1 MKLIEN
7 GLVVTMDPER
17 KVFERGDLVIRDG
30 RIAYVGPAGSA
41 PFERNEY
48 SEIMDASS
56 QIVMPGLVNAHSHS
70 QSALSKLAGSGDRT
84 NVITALWYGFAHG
97 LNRTL
102 RDIHVSTLL
111 HATQLLKSG
120 CTCVID
126 QFRFFGLPEQEEIEQ
141 AVTAYK
147 KTGLRALVAFDMR
160 DRPNMSILPNNA
172 KDVPESAMK
181 MMQAR
186 TMTYD
191 EQISLYRKAAN
202 TWNSDG
208 AGLVKVIPTTGAPLA
223 CTDKLLKTI
232 IELAEEYDTATTG
245 HVLEHPKDRK
255 SAETLLGRPELEHL
269 AEIGYLHERLC
280 IAHAIWVE
288 EEEIDF
294 LARHGTSVAHNPE
307 LNLRLG
313 GGRAL
318 IRSMMNAGVN
328 VALGADSST
337 SQNMF
342 EVMKIT
348 GLIHRLGKP
357 NPAEWIYADELIRM
371 ATIHGARA
379 LRLDDK
385 VGSLEASKD
394 ADLLFLNL
402 NSPWLTPLNDLP
414 SRLVYFENGA
424 GIDKVMVRGEVVVE
438 KGEILTFDERNVVE
452 EARELGE
459 ALFDR
464 NQDFYRLASQM
475 SELLKPEIRA
485 LEAEAFERRKG

>member
-1 MKLIEN
+1 M
-7 GLVVTMDPER
+7 
-17 KVFERGDLVIRDG
+17 
-30 RIAYVGPAGSA
+30 
-41 PFERNEY
+41 
-48 SEIMDASS
+48 
-56 QIVMPGLVNAHSHS
+56 
-70 QSALSKLAGSGDRT
+70 
-84 NVITALWYGFAHG
+84 
-97 LNRTL
+97 
-102 RDIHVSTLL
+102 
-111 HATQLLKSG
+111 
-120 CTCVID
+120 
-126 QFRFFGLPEQEEIEQ
+126 
-141 AVTAYK
+141 
-147 KTGLRALVAFDMR
+147 
-160 DRPNMSILPNNA
+160 
-172 KDVPESAMK
+172 
-181 MMQAR
+181 
-186 TMTYD
+186 
-191 EQISLYRKAAN
+191 
-202 TWNSDG
+202 
-208 AGLVKVIPTTGAPLA
+208 
-223 CTDKLLKTI
+223 
-232 IELAEEYDTATTG
+232 
-245 HVLEHPKDRK
+245 
-255 SAETLLGRPELEHL
+255 GRPELEHL

>member
-7 GLVVTMDPER
+7 GLVVTMDPEHNIYD
-17 KVFERGDLVIRDG
+17 RGDIVIRDG
-30 RIAYVGPAGSA
+30 QIEYVGPAGKAPYQRSA
-41 PFERNEY
+41 Y
-48 SEIMDASS
+48 SEIMDASN
-56 QIVMPGLVNAHSHS
+56 QIVMPGLVNSHSHS
-70 QSALSKLAGSGDRT
+70 QSAFSKLAGSGDRT

-97 LNRTL
+97 LNRSL
-102 RDIHVSTLL
+102 RDIYVGTLL
-111 HATQLLKSG
+111 HAIQLLKTG
-120 CTCVID
+120 CTTVID
-126 QFRFFGLPEQEEIEQ
+126 QFRFYGLPELEEIEQ
-141 AVTAYK
+141 VVTAYQ
-147 KTGLRALVAFDMR
+147 KTGMRALVAFDMR
-160 DRPNMSILPNNA
+160 DRPNRSILPKNA
-172 KDVPESAMK
+172 QDVPESALK

-191 EQISLYRKAAN
+191 EQINLYRKAASN
-202 TWNSDG
+202 WNVNAD
-208 AGLVKVIPTTGAPLA
+208 GLVKVIPTTGSPLA
-223 CTDKLLKTI
+223 CTDKLLQTI
-232 IELAEEYDTATTG
+232 IELAGEYDTATTS
-245 HVLEHPKDRK
+245 HILEHPKDRK
-255 SAETLLGRPELEHL
+255 SADALWGKPELEHL
-269 AEIGYLHERLC
+269 SEIGYLHERLC

-288 EEEIDF
+288 EEEIDI
-294 LARHGTSVAHNPE
+294 LARHGASVAHNPE

-337 SQNMF
+337 SQNIF
-342 EVMKIT
+342 EVMKIS

-371 ATIHGARA
+371 ATINGARS

-385 VGSLEASKD
+385 VGSLETDKD

-438 KGEILTFDERNVVE
+438 KGEILTFDESSVIE
-452 EARELGE
+452 EARESGA
-459 ALFDR
+459 ALYER
-464 NQDFYRLASQM
+464 NQEFYRLAGQM
-475 SELLKPEIRA
+475 SEIMKPEIEA
-485 LEAEAFERRKG
+485 LQAEAYERRKI

>member
-17 KVFERGDLVIRDG
+17 SVYDRGDIVILDG
-30 RIAYVGPAGSA
+30 HIEFVGPAGKA
-41 PFERNEY
+41 PHERSEY

-56 QIVMPGLVNAHSHS
+56 QIVMPGLVNSHSHS

-102 RDIHVSTLL
+102 RDIEVGTLL
-111 HATQLLKSG
+111 HAIQLLKSG

-141 AVTAYK
+141 AVTAYQK
-147 KTGLRALVAFDMR
+147 SGMRALVAFDMR
-160 DRPNMSILPNNA
+160 DRPNRSIMPRNA
-172 KDVPESAMK
+172 EDVPESALK

-186 TMTYD
+186 TMSYD
-191 EQISLYRKAAN
+191 EQVNLYRKAASN
-202 TWNSDG
+202 WNG
-208 AGLVKVIPTTGAPLA
+208 NANGLVKVIPTTGAPMA
-223 CTDKLLKTI
+223 CTDRLLATI
-232 IELAEEYDTATTG
+232 IELAKEFDTATTS
-245 HVLEHPKDRK
+245 HILEHPKDRRSADALWGK
-255 SAETLLGRPELEHL
+255 SELEHL
-269 AEIGYLHERLC
+269 SEIGYLNERLC

-288 EEEIDF
+288 ENEIDI

-318 IRSMMNAGVN
+318 IRNMMNAGVN

-357 NPAEWIYADELIRM
+357 NPAEWLYADELIPM
-371 ATIHGARA
+371 ATINGARA
-379 LRLDDK
+379 LRVDDR
-385 VGSLEASKD
+385 VGSLEAGKD
-394 ADLLFLNL
+394 ADLLFLSL
-402 NSPWLTPLNDLP
+402 DSPWLTPLNDLP

-424 GIDKVMVRGEVVVE
+424 GIDRVMVKGKTVVE
-438 KGEILTFDERNVVE
+438 SGEILTFDERSVIE
-452 EARELGE
+452 EARELGA
-459 ALFDR
+459 ALYER

-475 SELLKPEIRA
+475 SEILKPEIQA
-485 LEAEAFERRKG
+485 LEDEAYKRRRI